1 MSNNSDSESES
12 FDPMKSRVKEFV
24 YYKQHKEMKAKA
36 NERKEKEECKYQR
49 PQDYSA
55 ESRNDQNSKKPPADS
70 TGAKMSQ
77 GKFESSNCSNRS
89 KAFHYEQGQNDLKG
103 ILVPITVV

>member
-24 YYKQHKEMKAKA
+24 YYKQHKEMKAK
-36 NERKEKEECKYQR
+36 ERKEKEECKYQR

-77 GKFESSNCSNRS
+77 GKFESFNCSNRS

-103 ILVPITVV
+103 ILAPITVV